1 MIIQSKRQDLTP
13 TPRRHADFMAD
24 QFGKAG
30 IESLSVHAESQTT
43 RSEALEQLSSGAIK
57 VLFSV
62 DLFNEGVDVPS
73 IDTVMMLR
81 PTESSVLFLQQLG
94 RGLRTDAGKEH
105 LVVLD
110 FVGNHHS
117 FLNRPQLLLAPLL
130 GSAPNRRELLKAVKE
145 SASLLPD
152 GCFVNYDLEFVD
164 ILKSL
169 AANHLSEE
177 YFKLRDSLQRRPTL
191 TEMWRSGSSLLKLR
205 QQYGSWWEF
214 LDELGETTADEA
226 GAIEVYG
233 QWFRDLTT
241 TKVAKSYKLVLLQTL
256 LEHHAIQ
263 NQVTVQQLAEWSY
276 DWFVQRE
283 GWQADLPDSM
293 RPITSVP
300 VGKWLSHWRS
310 MPIKFWCTPEAS
322 GDSWFRLDDMNF
334 SFQQSIAVDSLD
346 TFARMTQDI
355 LDWRFAQYKD
365 RLPQSSLVDVTTTPD
380 YDEPSAAEPQ
390 LPFFPNIRIACGH
403 FKTGSAE
410 VEELVRMPAGFGAL
424 SQARHFIARA
434 SGSSMNGGRN
444 PIQDGDYLLLEQI
457 TSSTAGSITGDIVA
471 IERQDASGDNQYL
484 LRKVLKDANGQYILR
499 ANNPD
504 YADLQATEEMAT
516 FARLK
521 GVIDPLELFVGKSF
535 MREEIPSLFGVEFN
549 PGNWQSG
556 HVVLAEQGVHVLL
569 VTLNKQGKSQDHRY
583 HDYFIDPQHFH
594 WQSQNS
600 TTPESKKGR
609 ALIDH
614 ESKGTQVHL
623 FVRDHK
629 LLNGKAAPFR
639 YYGQVTYL
647 NHSGRAPMSIEWEVG
662 AAG

>member
-1 MIIQSKRQDLTP
+1 
-13 TPRRHADFMAD
+13 
-24 QFGKAG
+24 
-30 IESLSVHAESQTT
+30 
-43 RSEALEQLSSGAIK
+43 
-57 VLFSV
+57 
-62 DLFNEGVDVPS
+62 
-73 IDTVMMLR
+73 
-81 PTESSVLFLQQLG
+81 
-94 RGLRTDAGKEH
+94 
-105 LVVLD
+105 
-110 FVGNHHS
+110 
-117 FLNRPQLLLAPLL
+117 
-130 GSAPNRRELLKAVKE
+130 
-145 SASLLPD
+145 
-152 GCFVNYDLEFVD
+152 
-164 ILKSL
+164 
-169 AANHLSEE
+169 
-177 YFKLRDSLQRRPTL
+177 
-191 TEMWRSGSSLLKLR
+191 
-205 QQYGSWWEF
+205 
-214 LDELGETTADEA
+214 
-226 GAIEVYG
+226 
-233 QWFRDLTT
+233 
-241 TKVAKSYKLVLLQTL
+241 
-256 LEHHAIQ
+256 
-263 NQVTVQQLAEWSY
+263 
-276 DWFVQRE
+276 
-283 GWQADLPDSM
+283 
-293 RPITSVP
+293 
-300 VGKWLSHWRS
+300 
-310 MPIKFWCTPEAS
+310 
-322 GDSWFRLDDMNF
+322 
-334 SFQQSIAVDSLD
+334 
-346 TFARMTQDI
+346 MTQDI
-355 LDWRFAQYKD
+355 LDWRFAQYKN